1 MKLLFRAGRTFFIYK
16 IQLLSKSGNLCSS
29 KWDIWIKQVLFV
41 KVRERRLKQT
51 SVLVLL
57 LKAFD
62 HYRYK
67 MSPFA
72 LSKLELQAP
81 TARNSI
87 IGIVY
92 VT

>member
-1 MKLLFRAGRTFFIYK
+1 MKLLFRAGQTFFIYK
-16 IQLLSKSGNLCSS
+16 IQLLSESGNFCSS
-29 KWDIWIKQVLFV
+29 KWHIWIKQVLFV
-41 KVRERRLKQT
+41 NVRERGLKQT

-62 HYRYK
+62 HYRFK
-67 MSPFA
+67 MSAFA